1 MTKIK
6 IGKNEYSIYFAMQP
20 TVQSG
25 IVSKLA
31 ALETRKDWGVE
42 NFGDFLAILTELLLV
57 GLQKNHKDEFGY
69 NYLTGEGKDEALSKT
84 FDLMDQFAEDTDSD
98 YDYTDLF
105 ADLNEELLENGFF
118 KKLFQKEQENE
129 VKKSKAK

>member
-6 IGKNEYSIYFAMQP
+6 IGKKEYDIFFAMQP

-25 IVSKLA
+25 IVGKLA
-31 ALETRKDWGVE
+31 EVESRKDWGAE
-42 NFGDFLAILTELLLV
+42 NFGDFLATATELLLV

-69 NYLTGEGKDEALSKT
+69 NYLTGEGKDEALAKAY
-84 FDLMDQFAEDTDSD
+84 DLMDQLAEDTDSD

-105 ADLNEELLENGFF
+105 ADLSSELLENGFF
-118 KKLFQKEQENE
+118 KKLFQKEQEKE
-129 VKKSKAK
+129 EKKSKSK

>member
-1 MTKIK
+1 MKKIK
-6 IGKNEYSIYFAMQP
+6 IGKKEYNIFFAMQP

-25 IVSKLA
+25 IVGKLA
-31 ALETRKDWGVE
+31 EVEGRKDWGVE
-42 NFGDFLAILTELLLV
+42 NFGDFLATLTELLLV
-57 GLQKNHKDEFGY
+57 GLQKNYKEEFGY
-69 NYLTGEGKDEALSKT
+69 NYLTGEGKDEALSKAY
-84 FDLMDQFAEDTDSD
+84 DLMDQFAEDTDSD